1 MVCSQSKEQAVI
13 RRDQVEMN
21 VEIKRELIEKN
32 NLRKSQRNIEI
43 KACNGRRKREV
54 KCIKKNQR
62 YM

>member
-32 NLRKSQRNIEI
+32 NRRKSQSNIEI
-43 KACNGRRKREV
+43 KLCNGRRKREV